1 MSRLLPALERGRD
14 FLRRQLL
21 EAEYPLLAVEV
32 RPRGLGVARLA
43 REGGKFVLAAAAS
56 ADIPP
61 GVLSLSMTEPNLTDP
76 EAFERLLAS
85 LLERAGALREGP
97 VALVLPDPVARLTVL
112 PASELLGKR
121 GADAEEMARF
131 RLRKTVPFEI
141 KDARL
146 ALGLPPRGGPDA
158 AVVAAILRPVLESYE
173 AVLHRLGLAPGLV
186 ELSSLALLSLLE
198 PAAGDRLLVNWDE
211 GYASLVLARD
221 GWPMLVRTLPDVAAT
236 PEALPREVA
245 NTLLYYRE
253 RLGGPGLAG
262 AAVRCVAL
270 PPDEA
275 ADLLEEPLGLLPA
288 VIDPWATLGGGERR
302 PGQAVA
308 GAVAVAL
315 RATGRAA

>member
-1 MSRLLPALERGRD
+1 MSGLLPLLERGRD

-21 EAEYPLLAVEV
+21 EAEYSLVAVEV
-32 RPRGLGVARLA
+32 RPRGLGVARLS
-43 REGGKFVLAAAAS
+43 REGGRYVLAAAAS
-56 ADIPP
+56 AEIPP
-61 GVLSLSMTEPNLTDP
+61 GLLKLSLTEPNLSDP
-76 EAFERLLAS
+76 AGFERLLAS

-121 GADAEEMARF
+121 GADAEEVARF

-141 KDARL
+141 RDARL
-146 ALGLPPRGGPDA
+146 ALGLPPRGGPDV
-158 AVVAAILRPVLESYE
+158 AVVAAILRPVLEGYE
-173 AVLHRLGLAPGLV
+173 AVLLRLGLAPGLV

-198 PAAGDRLLVNWDE
+198 PSAGDRLLVNWDD

-221 GWPMLVRTLPDVAAT
+221 GWPVLVRTLPEVAAG
-236 PEALPREVA
+236 PEALMREVA

-253 RLGGPGLAG
+253 RLGGAGLAG
-262 AAVRCVAL
+262 AAVRSVAL

-275 ADLLEEPLGLLPA
+275 AALLEEPLGLLPD
-288 VIDPWATLGGGERR
+288 VLDPWATLGGGDRR

-308 GAVAVAL
+308 GAVAAAL